1 MSYKTL
7 ISPLICK
14 HFDNPNETSSSIKE
28 QLLLHSYIC
37 HLKTTVAEA
46 YARLSLWLTTKIR
59 GYLISRDISHFI
71 TRFSLYCSSVVWQA
85 TTKDKMKNLSWKVEW
100 KLQAICLW
108 NVTTFFQTLVSK
120 GTFPRA
126 CSLEK
131 NKYLTSLIF
140 GVANLTKGPLEQNS
154 KTSAQLFNKNV
165 TSLAVP
171 S

>member
-14 HFDNPNETSSSIKE
+14 HFDNPNETSSIKE
-28 QLLLHSYIC
+28 QLLLQSYIY
-37 HLKTTVAEA
+37 HLKPTVAEA

-108 NVTTFFQTLVSK
+108 NVTTFFQTLMTEGTLKSK
-120 GTFPRA
+120 WSTLFFLRNFIPRA

-131 NKYLTSLIF
+131 NKYLTSLTF
-140 GVANLTKGPLEQNS
+140 GVAQPYKRKENS
-154 KTSAQLFNKNV
+154 FL
-165 TSLAVP
+165 
-171 S
+171 

>member
-1 MSYKTL
+1 MSTSDKPKWNIIINKRTTALAKLYLSSETHGSRGL
-7 ISPLICK
+7 CSFICLA
-14 HFDNPNETSSSIKE
+14 NN
-28 QLLLHSYIC
+28 
-37 HLKTTVAEA
+37 
-46 YARLSLWLTTKIR
+46 KIW

-131 NKYLTSLIF
+131 NKYLTSLTF
-140 GVANLTKGPLEQNS
+140 GVAQPYKRKENS
-154 KTSAQLFNKNV
+154 FL
-165 TSLAVP
+165 
-171 S
+171 

>member
-71 TRFSLYCSSVVWQA
+71 TRFSLYCSSIVWQA
-85 TTKDKMKNLSWKVEW
+85 TTKDKMQKSILKSWSKVASYLFMKCNNIFPHSNDWRYLKIKMKYTLLS
-100 KLQAICLW
+100 
-108 NVTTFFQTLVSK
+108 
-120 GTFPRA
+120 
-126 CSLEK
+126 
-131 NKYLTSLIF
+131 
-140 GVANLTKGPLEQNS
+140 
-154 KTSAQLFNKNV
+154 
-165 TSLAVP
+165 
-171 S
+171 